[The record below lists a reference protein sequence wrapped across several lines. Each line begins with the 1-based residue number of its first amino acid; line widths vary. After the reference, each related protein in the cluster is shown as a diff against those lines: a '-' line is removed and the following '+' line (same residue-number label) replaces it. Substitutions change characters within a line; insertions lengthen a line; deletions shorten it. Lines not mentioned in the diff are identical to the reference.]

1 MRLLYVA
8 GPYRSKLGP
17 WGVAQNIE
25 RARVVARELWAM
37 GFAVIC
43 PHSNTAMMDGTD
55 TDSLFLEGDLV
66 MLERCD
72 MLVAVE
78 GWQNSAGTL
87 GEIEHAKEH
96 GIPVLFW
103 PEDREAIDTIAAE
116 PPAFAR
122 ETRTITVK
130 EAAAILGKHAA
141 ERRRMK
147 RSEPVIATEPK
158 PGQPATT
165 LFEEAA

>member
-1 MRLLYVA
+1 MRLVYVA
-8 GPYRSKLGP
+8 GPYRSKHGP
-17 WGVAQNIE
+17 WTVAQNIE
-25 RARVVARELWAM
+25 RARVVARELWKM

-55 TDSLFLEGDLV
+55 TDSMFIEGDLV
-66 MLERCD
+66 TVERCD
-72 MLVAVE
+72 MLVAIQ

-87 GEIEHAKEH
+87 GEIEHARER
-96 GIPVLFW
+96 GITVLFW

-116 PPAFAR
+116 PPTCSR

-141 ERRRMK
+141 ERRRVK
-147 RSEPVIATEPK
+147 RSEPVIN
-158 PGQPATT
+158 
-165 LFEEAA
+165 FEEAA